1 MVLVVVDATIVF
13 QGDQIAAAAGLQ
25 EHAVNVGAMCN
36 AVRLAKALHELGVE
50 RHIGNE
56 ITGQRIAHFLR
67 RRSMCV
73 SQHGIFEPNF
83 LEDPENV
90 RPELDA
96 CADFTEFR

>member
-1 MVLVVVDATIVF
+1 
-13 QGDQIAAAAGLQ
+13 
-25 EHAVNVGAMCN
+25 
-36 AVRLAKALHELGVE
+36 
-50 RHIGNE
+50 
-56 ITGQRIAHFLR
+56 
-67 RRSMCV
+67 MCV